1 MSIGLFVG
9 SADALS
15 ILLFWHYFNSIVTG
29 NFNNKMKYNKHHTV
43 GKVQKSNRKIVERGR
58 IDSLTHN
65 NTVL

>member
-9 SADALS
+9 SADGLS

-43 GKVQKSNRKIVERGR
+43 GKIEKS
-58 IDSLTHN
+58 
-65 NTVL
+65 